1 MNSHPARDAAWI
13 ALVGDRLAR
22 AGFCLL
28 GRFEPVPDDAVPDIR
43 PGRETR
49 AVLVVGSLSNAL
61 FKIFATS
68 PEAADDQP
76 DPLDRFTRRILS
88 DLAASEGLGIVFPF
102 EGPPY
107 HPFQRWTLRAG
118 SFSRSPMGVLA
129 HRAFGPWAG
138 LRGALL
144 SAEPLTVSSDA
155 GADGPCPTCLE
166 KPCLSAC
173 PAGALSQAGYDVP
186 RCLAYL
192 RADPAAPCHDGCLA
206 RHACPFGRPHAQSAE
221 AGSFH
226 MRSFVG

>member
-1 MNSHPARDAAWI
+1 MKTHPARDAAWI
-13 ALVGDRLAR
+13 AGLGDRLAR

-28 GRFEPVPDDAVPDIR
+28 GRFEPVPDDAVPAVR

-49 AVLVVGSLSNAL
+49 AVLIVGSLSNAL
-61 FKIFATS
+61 FELFRTS
-68 PEAADDQP
+68 AEAADGLP
-76 DPLDRFTRRILS
+76 DPLDRFTRRVLS
-88 DLAASEGLGIVFPF
+88 ALADGEGLGIVFPF
-102 EGPPY
+102 DGPPH

-138 LRGALL
+138 LRAALL
-144 SAEPLTVSSDA
+144 SVEPLTASADA
-155 GADGPCPTCLE
+155 GTDGPCPACHDA
-166 KPCLSAC
+166 PCLSAC
-173 PAGALSQAGYDVP
+173 PAGALSQSGYDVP

-206 RHACPFGRPHAQSAE
+206 RHACPFGRSHAQSAA
-221 AGSFH
+221 AGRFH